1 MKTLLFDYG
10 GTLDTAAKHWYY
22 VFEEAYQKVGLHIP
36 DNELRQAYVFG
47 ERYLA
52 KNPVITPNDDFATL
66 LKKKIRQQFNWLEE
80 AQLLSGDKAS
90 HEKLIEEIATHC
102 DNFARAH
109 TQQSAQ
115 VLQTLKD
122 KGYTLIIVSNFYG
135 NLKSVLAAY
144 NLLHFFTD
152 IVESAVVGVRKPDA
166 AIWQLGVKV
175 ANSSAQN
182 CIAIGD
188 SFSKDIVPAHASG
201 IETIWFKGKEWE
213 DKEYDESLPSHIITS
228 LTDILQIL

>member
-22 VFEEAYQKVGLHIP
+22 VFEEAYKAVGLQIP

-66 LKKKIRQQFNWLEE
+66 LKKKICQQFNWLEE
-80 AQLLSGDKAS
+80 AQLLSGDKAH
-90 HEKLIEEIATHC
+90 HEALIDAITAHC
-102 DNFARAH
+102 DNFARLH

-115 VLQTLKD
+115 VLQALKD
-122 KGYTLIIVSNFYG
+122 KGYKLIIVSNFYG

-144 NLLHFFTD
+144 NLLPFFSD
-152 IVESAVVGVRKPDA
+152 IVESAVVGVRKPEP
-166 AIWQLGVKV
+166 AIWQLGVKTANASA
-175 ANSSAQN
+175 ANS
-182 CIAIGD
+182 IAIGD
-188 SFSKDIVPAHASG
+188 SYSKDIVPAHASG

-213 DKEYDESLPSHIITS
+213 DKDYDESLPTHIITS

>member
-80 AQLLSGDKAS
+80 AQLLSGIR
-90 HEKLIEEIATHC
+90 H
-102 DNFARAH
+102 
-109 TQQSAQ
+109 
-115 VLQTLKD
+115 
-122 KGYTLIIVSNFYG
+122 
-135 NLKSVLAAY
+135 
-144 NLLHFFTD
+144 
-152 IVESAVVGVRKPDA
+152 
-166 AIWQLGVKV
+166 
-175 ANSSAQN
+175 
-182 CIAIGD
+182 
-188 SFSKDIVPAHASG
+188 
-201 IETIWFKGKEWE
+201 
-213 DKEYDESLPSHIITS
+213 
-228 LTDILQIL
+228 LTKN